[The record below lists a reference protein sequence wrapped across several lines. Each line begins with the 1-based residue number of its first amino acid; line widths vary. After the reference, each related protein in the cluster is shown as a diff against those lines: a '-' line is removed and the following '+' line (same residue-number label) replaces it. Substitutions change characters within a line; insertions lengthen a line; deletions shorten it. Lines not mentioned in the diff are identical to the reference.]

1 MKNRLQYTHPLGLV
15 SPAHHSERSN
25 LHFLDKPS
33 NYHLYPSSNIRR
45 LTHFLRPQPALPV
58 RSSAQPRLPSAK
70 YPPPVGLKAVPP
82 AGASA
87 RIPAK
92 RSAAIRFFIVF
103 LLAPGPAGKSS
114 IFLYYNRS
122 SAKKQAKSP
131 RFSPRGRIFMQFL
144 SGRRSPGPR
153 GPATGTAAG

>member
-70 YPPPVGLKAVPP
+70 YPPGGVKSRP
-82 AGASA
+82 ARRGQ
-87 RIPAK
+87 RQNPREK
-92 RSAAIRFFIVF
+92 ERRNPFFHFV

-131 RFSPRGRIFMQFL
+131 RFSPRGRIFMQFPCGKTL
-144 SGRRSPGPR
+144 PGPR